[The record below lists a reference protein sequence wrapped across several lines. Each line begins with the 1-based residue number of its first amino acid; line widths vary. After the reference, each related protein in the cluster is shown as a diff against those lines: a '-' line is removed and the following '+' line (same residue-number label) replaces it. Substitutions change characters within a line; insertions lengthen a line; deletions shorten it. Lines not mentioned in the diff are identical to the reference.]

1 MLDCIIIDDE
11 QQCIDGLRAMLEQRL
26 QKKVRIQA
34 HTTNP
39 LDAAQLIHQF
49 KPDIV
54 FLDVEM
60 PRLNG
65 IDMLKMI
72 PDRNFEVVFTTAWEK
87 YAVEAIKNSA
97 ADYLVKPFSL
107 DELTTAVLKCEERIE
122 INLRIGKASIK
133 PRPDLPPQR
142 FAITAQNGSLLIV
155 NPSEIVWI
163 RAESNYSTVFFTD
176 RPKLLV
182 AKTLREFDE
191 QLSVHNFF
199 RIHSGSL
206 VNMTHVKSFH
216 SGGGEEYV
224 TMSTGDKVELARRRK
239 PEFFELIKK
248 I

>member
-1 MLDCIIIDDE
+1 MLDCIIVDDE
-11 QQCIDGLRAMLEQRL
+11 QHCIDGLRAMLEQRL
-26 QKKVRIQA
+26 NDKVRLQA
-34 HTTNP
+34 STTNP
-39 LDAAQLIHQF
+39 LEAPQLIHQH

-72 PDRNFEVVFTTAWEK
+72 PERKFEVVFTTAWEK
-87 YAVEAIKNSA
+87 YAVDAIKTSA

-107 DELTTAVLKCEERIE
+107 DELSTAVQRCAERID
-122 INLRIGKASIK
+122 INHRIAKANAATNNA
-133 PRPDLPPQR
+133 PQR

-163 RAESNYSTVFFTD
+163 RAESNYSTVFFTE

-191 QLSVHNFF
+191 QLTAHHFF

-216 SGGGEEYV
+216 SSGGEEYV
-224 TMSTGDKVELARRRK
+224 TMSNGDKVELARRRK

>member
-1 MLDCIIIDDE
+1 MLDCIIVDDE
-11 QQCIDGLRAMLEQRL
+11 QHCIDGLRAMLEQRFQDKVKL
-26 QKKVRIQA
+26 QAV
-34 HTTNP
+34 TNNP
-39 LDAAQLIHQF
+39 LDAPQLIHQH

-72 PDRNFEVVFTTAWEK
+72 PDRKFEVVFTTAWEK
-87 YAVEAIKNSA
+87 YAVDAIKTSA

-107 DELTTAVLKCEERIE
+107 DELSTAIHRCEERID
-122 INLRIGKASIK
+122 INHRIAKASTTNNNS
-133 PRPDLPPQR
+133 PQR

-155 NPSEIVWI
+155 SPQEIVWI

-191 QLSVHNFF
+191 QLSLHHFF

-206 VNMTHVKSFH
+206 VNMVHVKSFH
-216 SGGGEEYV
+216 SNGGEEYV
-224 TMSTGDKVELARRRK
+224 TMSNGDKVELARRRK